1 MKAHDRVAFDMQKTS
16 PQPTAKLKSF
26 EKLLDHNH
34 TRIGGQSLILES
46 NFRNTIDTAKNLCFT
61 YFHLLWPPEKGA
73 LERLVTSKTLSGG
86 YLFVYLFSKDQILC
100 NYKVKPVSY
109 THLTLPTSDLV

>member
-1 MKAHDRVAFDMQKTS
+1 VNDQQERDDMKSHDRVAFDMLKTS
-16 PQPTAKLKSF
+16 PQPTTKLKSF

-46 NFRNTIDTAKNLCFT
+46 DFRNTIDTTKNLCFT
-61 YFHLLWPPEKGA
+61 YSHLLWPPEKGA
-73 LERLVTSKTLSGG
+73 LEWYTTSKTLSGG

-100 NYKVKPVSY
+100 NYKVKKG
-109 THLTLPTSDLV
+109 HR